1 MSAHKPRS
9 GSLAYYPRGRAARHM
24 ANFFTFPQT
33 GVKEA
38 KPLNFIGYK
47 AGMTTVF
54 GKNAHEKSHS
64 FGQDSAIPAT
74 VIECPPIKVI
84 GVRTY
89 VKDAYGLHALGE
101 VTVDKPDKALKRKIK
116 SFKTKGKA
124 KPEGKGKENK
134 ATGKENRG
142 KDYTQS
148 KPYSTFEDLEKN
160 RGKIAQVTLIIQTQP
175 AMTGMGKKKSDVAE
189 LHMSGSAEQQLA
201 YAKEKFG
208 KELRIFDVFG
218 QGQFVDVKAVDKG
231 KGFQGVV
238 KRFGVKVHRPKA
250 KKRRYVGSIG
260 PWHPPLV
267 MWTVAMAGQMGY
279 QTRTEYNKRVLLLD
293 SAANSQAVNPKKG
306 FLHYGLVKNDFLA
319 VHGSVPGSPK
329 RPVALRVPTRVHNEQ
344 RSKFADVRPMSYY
357 YQNAAKGAA
366 GTKAASATAAHPAHK
381 GDVKA

>member
-1 MSAHKPRS
+1 
-9 GSLAYYPRGRAARHM
+9 M
-24 ANFFTFPQT
+24 ANFFTFPE
-33 GVKEA
+33 VNAKEA

-64 FGQDSAIPAT
+64 FGQESAIPT
-74 VIECPPIKVI
+74 TIIECPPLKVI

-89 VKDAYGLHALGE
+89 NKDAYGLHVIGE
-101 VTVDKPDKALKRKIK
+101 ATTDKPDRNLKRKIK
-116 SFKTKGKA
+116 SFKAKGKVA
-124 KPEGKGKENK
+124 SPNK
-134 ATGKENRG
+134 APFQAKAPPQKEEPKG
-142 KDYTQS
+142 AYT
-148 KPYSTFEDLEKN
+148 TFEDLEK
-160 RGKIAQVTLIIQTQP
+160 GKAQIAQVTIIVQTQP
-175 AMTGMGKKKSDVAE
+175 GMTGMGKKKSDVAE
-189 LHMSGSAEQQLA
+189 LHLSGSAEQQLA

-208 KELRIFDVFG
+208 KELRISDVFA

-293 SAANSQAVNPKKG
+293 SAANSALVNPAKG
-306 FLHYGLVKNDFLA
+306 FSHYGLVKNDYIA
-319 VHGSVPGSPK
+319 VHGSVPGAPK
-329 RPVALRVPTRVHNEQ
+329 RPVALRVPTRITNEQ
-344 RSKFADVRPMSYY
+344 ASKFVDVKPMSHYISA
-357 YQNAAKGAA
+357 NSAATQAKSGEAHKVAA
-366 GTKAASATAAHPAHK
+366 GEAK
-381 GDVKA
+381 

>member
-24 ANFFTFPQT
+24 ANFFTFPE
-33 GVKEA
+33 VNAKEA

-64 FGQDSAIPAT
+64 FGQESAIPT
-74 VIECPPIKVI
+74 TIIECPPLKVI

-89 VKDAYGLHALGE
+89 NKDAYGLHVIGE
-101 VTVDKPDKALKRKIK
+101 ATTDKPDRNLKRKIK
-116 SFKTKGKA
+116 SFKTKGKVA
-124 KPEGKGKENK
+124 SPNK
-134 ATGKENRG
+134 ANPQ
-142 KDYTQS
+142 KDEPKGNYT
-148 KPYSTFEDLEKN
+148 TIEDLERDKAQ
-160 RGKIAQVTLIIQTQP
+160 IVQVTVIVQTQP
-175 AMTGMGKKKSDVAE
+175 GMTGMGKKKSDVAE
-189 LHMSGSAEQQLA
+189 LHLCGTAEQQLA

-208 KELRIFDVFG
+208 KELRISDVFS

-279 QTRTEYNKRVLLLD
+279 QTRTEYNKRVLMLD
-293 SAANSQAVNPKKG
+293 SAANSAAVNPRKG
-306 FLHYGLVKNDFLA
+306 FSHYGLVKNDYIA
-319 VHGSVPGSPK
+319 VHGSVPGAPK
-329 RPVALRVPTRVHNEQ
+329 RPVALRVPTRVNNEQ
-344 RSKFADVRPMSYY
+344 ASKFVDVKPMSHYIS
-357 YQNAAKGAA
+357 AA
-366 GTKAASATAAHPAHK
+366 GGKAQKATGEAK
-381 GDVKA
+381 